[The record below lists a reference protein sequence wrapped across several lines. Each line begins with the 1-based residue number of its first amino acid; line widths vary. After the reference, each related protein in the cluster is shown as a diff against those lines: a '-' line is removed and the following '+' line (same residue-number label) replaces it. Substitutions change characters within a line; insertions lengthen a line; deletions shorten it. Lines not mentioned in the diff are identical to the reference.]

1 MSENNRREIGGEV
14 KGYQGDPASDNKCP
28 AAGTGSRV
36 EAAFASNASVQP
48 KTLLLDGKPVE
59 RRENLQVSLFVLW
72 GNGPVT

>member
-28 AAGTGSRV
+28 AAAAGSRV
-36 EAAFASNASVQP
+36 EAAFALNASVQP
-48 KTLLLDGKPVE
+48 KPPLLDGKPAE